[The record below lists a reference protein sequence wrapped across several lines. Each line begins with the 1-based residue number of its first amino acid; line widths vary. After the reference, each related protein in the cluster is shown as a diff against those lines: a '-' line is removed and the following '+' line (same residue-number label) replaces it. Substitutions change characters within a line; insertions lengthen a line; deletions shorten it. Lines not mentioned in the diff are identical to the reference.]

1 MAAMTMKMGNRMA
14 ALAVVAEMN
23 AESTRLMTMKL
34 IMMPLA
40 FLPNLSTNQMAN
52 RLATCVLTSMLAR
65 MNDRMLSHIT
75 GWPNWA

>member
-14 ALAVVAEMN
+14 ALAVVAEMK
-23 AESTRLMTMKL
+23 ADSTRLMTMKL

-40 FLPNLSTNQMAN
+40 FLPNLSTNQMAK
-52 RLATCVLTSMLAR
+52 RLATWVLTSMLAK

-75 GWPNWA
+75 G